1 MAVCKKLLQ
10 FCRYLSVVPCLMK
23 RYNHKPED
31 LSRLLSHGQLSG
43 IQQQFSVL
51 SQFNQV
57 LAELLQTPQLG
68 FCQVANIKDGRAVI
82 LCSSAAWATRL
93 KMQRDAI
100 LANFRQKILPDLAG
114 LDIEVSPNG
123 QNKPFSVQEK
133 AAATY
138 QVKKGGLSEQ
148 NRQQL
153 AALAASS
160 DGPVQQALQRLLK
173 P

>member
-1 MAVCKKLLQ
+1 
-10 FCRYLSVVPCLMK
+10 MK

-31 LSRLLSHGQLSG
+31 LSQLLNHGQLSG
-43 IQQQFSVL
+43 IQLQVSVL

-57 LAELLQTPQLG
+57 LAELLQTPELS

-123 QNKPFSVQEK
+123 QNKPLSVQEK
-133 AAATY
+133 VAVGY
-138 QVKKGGLSEQ
+138 QVKKTALSEQ
-148 NRQQL
+148 SRQQL

-160 DGPVQQALQRLLK
+160 EGPLQQALQRLLK

>member
-1 MAVCKKLLQ
+1 
-10 FCRYLSVVPCLMK
+10 MK

-31 LSRLLSHGQLSG
+31 LSQLLNHGQLSG
-43 IQQQFSVL
+43 IQLQVSVL

-57 LAELLQTPQLG
+57 LAELLQTPELS

-82 LCSSAAWATRL
+82 LCSSADWATRL

-123 QNKPFSVQEK
+123 QNKPLSVQEK
-133 AAATY
+133 AAVGY
-138 QVKKGGLSEQ
+138 QVKKTALSEQ
-148 NRQQL
+148 SRQQL

-160 DGPVQQALQRLLK
+160 EGPLQQALQRLLK

>member
-1 MAVCKKLLQ
+1 
-10 FCRYLSVVPCLMK
+10 MK

-31 LSRLLSHGQLSG
+31 LSQLLRHGQLSG
-43 IQQQFSVL
+43 LQQQFSEL
-51 SQFNQV
+51 SRFNQV
-57 LAELLQTPQLG
+57 LAELLQTPELS
-68 FCQVANIKDGRAVI
+68 FCQVANIKEGRAII

-123 QNKPFSVQEK
+123 RNNPLSVQEK
-133 AAATY
+133 AAVPY
-138 QVKKGGLSEQ
+138 QTKKNGLSEQ